1 MNAPELLF
9 LLAWL
14 FGLVVAAI
22 VIVYI
27 ALSRVRK

>member
-14 FGLVVAAI
+14 FCLVVAAI

-27 ALSRVRK
+27 ALSRARE